1 MILNSVLHYQNC
13 HNNFHDILKVWFRE
27 SYSGLNSSKVMND
40 WQMNQN
46 ASFTA
51 WYCPL
56 LASLSIWGRM
66 ECLERINSIDHDTK
80 ATGKIE
86 ACNECKTTTTN
97 HRRGKLL
104 CLCVFRRGCFELF
117 CSLKKL
123 KVWPPN
129 GVAGMRSRRT
139 EGGDRCDT
147 LRFSTNKP
155 ASALTQ
161 LCTSC
166 TVQPRRIAWKC
177 WH

>member
-80 ATGKIE
+80 ATGKIV
-86 ACNECKTTTTN
+86 ACNKCKTSTTN
-97 HRRGKLL
+97 HRRGKFLSLFVFSPWLFWTILL
-104 CLCVFRRGCFELF
+104 SKEAK
-117 CSLKKL
+117 SLA
-123 KVWPPN
+123 PN
-129 GVAGMRSRRT
+129 GVAGMRSGRT

-155 ASALTQ
+155 ASA
-161 LCTSC
+161 
-166 TVQPRRIAWKC
+166 
-177 WH
+177 

>member
-1 MILNSVLHYQNC
+1 
-13 HNNFHDILKVWFRE
+13 
-27 SYSGLNSSKVMND
+27 
-40 WQMNQN
+40 
-46 ASFTA
+46 
-51 WYCPL
+51 
-56 LASLSIWGRM
+56 M

-86 ACNECKTTTTN
+86 AGNECKTTTTD

-155 ASALTQ
+155 ASAEPQLYKLYSTTTQ
-161 LCTSC
+161 DSVIVLALVVVLVVPASD
-166 TVQPRRIAWKC
+166 PRSAL
-177 WH
+177 

>member
-1 MILNSVLHYQNC
+1 MTLNSFLHNPNSHNNC
-13 HNNFHDILKVWFRE
+13 HDISKVWFQE

-40 WQMNQN
+40 WQMNQS

-97 HRRGKLL
+97 HQRGKLL

-117 CSLKKL
+117 CSQKKL
-123 KVWPPN
+123 KVWPQMELRAW
-129 GVAGMRSRRT
+129 GAGGLRVGT
-139 EGGDRCDT
+139 AVT
-147 LRFSTNKP
+147 LWGFLPINLPPPCHS
-155 ASALTQ
+155 
-161 LCTSC
+161 CTSC
-166 TVQPRRIAWKC
+166 TVQPRRIAW
-177 WH
+177 

>member
-27 SYSGLNSSKVMND
+27 SYSGVNSSKVMND

-56 LASLSIWGRM
+56 LASLSIWGWM

-97 HRRGKLL
+97 HRRGKFFA
-104 CLCVFRRGCFELF
+104 CVFFAVAVLNYF
-117 CSLKKL
+117 ALK
-123 KVWPPN
+123 
-129 GVAGMRSRRT
+129 RSWKF
-139 EGGDRCDT
+139 GP
-147 LRFSTNKP
+147 KW
-155 ASALTQ
+155 
-161 LCTSC
+161 SC
-166 TVQPRRIAWKC
+166 GHEEQKDWGWGPL
-177 WH
+177 WHSEVFYQ

>member
-46 ASFTA
+46 ASFTG

-86 ACNECKTTTTN
+86 AGNECKTTTTN
-97 HRRGKLL
+97 HRRGKFL

-117 CSLKKL
+117 CSLKKP
-123 KVWPPN
+123 KVWPQMELRAW
-129 GVAGMRSRRT
+129 GA
-139 EGGDRCDT
+139 EGLRVGTAVT
-147 LRFSTNKP
+147 LWGFLPINLPPPRHS
-155 ASALTQ
+155 S
-161 LCTSC
+161 TSC
-166 TVQPRRIAWKC
+166 TVQPHRITW
-177 WH
+177 